1 MTCSI
6 AATQFHKLSVFETQ
20 QVTRD
25 EERREMRSTIL
36 ELKEKARLY
45 DVEREA
51 MQQQKPQSVGESTE
65 VLLEKIL
72 EQNRRIAFLEM
83 KLEASEKDKRG

>member
-1 MTCSI
+1 MCFI
-6 AATQFHKLSVFETQ
+6 AATQFHKLSVFEAQ

-25 EERREMRSTIL
+25 EERREMRLTIS

-51 MQQQKPQSVGESTE
+51 MQQQEPQSVGESTE
-65 VLLEKIL
+65 VLLKKII
-72 EQNRRIAFLEM
+72 EQDRRIAFLES
-83 KLEASEKDKRG
+83 KLEASEKDRRG